1 MKTVENYTNREWY
14 YRVDNTIARV
24 FTTGCM
30 PVAETP
36 GETMDKPEI
45 MVVVKNFSSSQ
56 NSVLIPLEKF
66 RERCLC
72 PVTLFPGDLVARVN
86 HGSVIQV
93 YRVAEEERSGAAPS
107 LVVEYVLIPLNFG
120 DLTPTGAPPVKKVG
134 AVVSADNI
142 ITVAGETKTVMG
154 SYFCY
159 LNVYQ
164 LGMLKYDA
172 QRENIR
178 RTAVKISDLIN
189 TNNWCQYTAQQSAA
203 LDDVEA
209 LIKSATKIIH
219 KIDGEEE
226 R

>member
-1 MKTVENYTNREWY
+1 
-14 YRVDNTIARV
+14 
-24 FTTGCM
+24 
-30 PVAETP
+30 
-36 GETMDKPEI
+36 
-45 MVVVKNFSSSQ
+45 
-56 NSVLIPLEKF
+56 
-66 RERCLC
+66 
-72 PVTLFPGDLVARVN
+72 
-86 HGSVIQV
+86 
-93 YRVAEEERSGAAPS
+93 
-107 LVVEYVLIPLNFG
+107 
-120 DLTPTGAPPVKKVG
+120 
-134 AVVSADNI
+134 
-142 ITVAGETKTVMG
+142 MG